1 MLLVTKTGS
10 PLREVGLSPGT
21 FVGSK
26 TGSFSQELRPS
37 PDVSLATQN
46 QLFFK
51 WDVLQAFFWQTCQN
65 MYFKLN
71 RDLF

>member
-1 MLLVTKTGS
+1 MLLVTKIGY

-46 QLFFK
+46 HIFQVGCSPGIFL
-51 WDVLQAFFWQTCQN
+51 AN
-65 MYFKLN
+65 MSKHVF
-71 RDLF
+71 

>member
-1 MLLVTKTGS
+1 MLLVTKTGYS
-10 PLREVGLSPGT
+10 SREVGLSPGT

-46 QLFFK
+46 QLFFSSGMFSRH
-51 WDVLQAFFWQTCQN
+51 FFGKHVKTCI
-65 MYFKLN
+65 LS
-71 RDLF
+71 